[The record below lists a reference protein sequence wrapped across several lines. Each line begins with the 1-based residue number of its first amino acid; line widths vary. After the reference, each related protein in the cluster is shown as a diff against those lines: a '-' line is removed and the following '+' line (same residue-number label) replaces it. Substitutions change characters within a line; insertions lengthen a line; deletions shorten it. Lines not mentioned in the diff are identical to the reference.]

1 MNYSKLFWLGIVQIH
16 GLQPHRDSQYS
27 SSERQINRSNIFMK
41 NKKKIIISNRLPIHI
56 ERKKEKLIIT
66 PSAGGLATGLNS
78 AFDHNEILWVGWP
91 GIVPKDDNEKF
102 KIIELLKPMNLL
114 PVFLSKEEI
123 RNFYEGYSNEV
134 LWPICHYQPSYIHFD
149 REYWTTYVTVNKKFC
164 EAALSIQQL
173 SDFIWVQDYQLML
186 LPQLL
191 RQEKQDL
198 NIGYFHH
205 IPFPSEELFMN
216 IPQRK
221 ELIEGL
227 LGADLVGFHTFADSQ
242 NFLNACKK
250 ILHVPAGH
258 NQLKYKDRHIFIE
271 SFPMGIDFDKF
282 VQTSTLPNVNAIADQ
297 FRSHFP
303 DQKIIISVD
312 RLDYSKG
319 ILERLRAF
327 LTFLEKYPE
336 WHTKVVLYMLIVP
349 SRDKVSQYKKLKDEI
364 NRKVSEINSIYGNL
378 SWTPVLYFYKSLPFE
393 ELIGLYVAS
402 DICMVTSTRDGM
414 NLVSKE
420 YMACKTMSSGVLI
433 LSEFAGASKELVDAL
448 IINPFNRSE
457 TADSIYQAL
466 KMPPEEIRE
475 RIDANI
481 QIIQK
486 FNVQHWVQLFLTR
499 LAETK
504 AIQRDEWARR
514 ISDKVLQS
522 IAERYQRSHN
532 RLFFL
537 DYDGTLVKF
546 QNHAQK
552 ASPTVL
558 LYNLL
563 DSIISD
569 PLNTLVIISG
579 RSQESLSSWFDGR
592 SYYLV
597 AEHGIWSNFPNFNW
611 SYKKGLALHWMPEVK
626 KLMEKL
632 ADQTPGAYIE
642 TKPYSLAWH
651 YRKVELGLGE
661 LKAAELKE
669 ILSPML
675 HDYGLQLLDGNA
687 VIEVK
692 NTEVNK
698 GKAALEIAGH
708 IKADFL
714 LAIGDD
720 VTDEDLFK
728 YLPHSTISIKVGNNK
743 SAAKYYLDQQEDVLQ
758 FLNQLIIK

>member
-1 MNYSKLFWLGIVQIH
+1 
-16 GLQPHRDSQYS
+16 
-27 SSERQINRSNIFMK
+27 MK
-41 NKKKIIISNRLPIHI
+41 NKKKIIISNRLPIQI
-56 ERKKEKLIIT
+56 ERKKDKLIIKS
-66 PSAGGLATGLNS
+66 SAGGLATGLNS
-78 AFDHNEILWVGWP
+78 AFDSTEICWVGWP
-91 GIVPKDDNEKF
+91 GIVPKDDSEKE
-102 KIIELLKPMNLL
+102 KIIALLKPMNLL

-123 RNFYEGYSNEV
+123 HNFYEGYSNEV

-149 REYWTTYVTVNKKFC
+149 REYWSTYVAVNKKFC
-164 EAALSIQQL
+164 DAALSAQH
-173 SDFIWVQDYQLML
+173 SPDFIWVQDYQLML

-191 RQEKQDL
+191 RQENQEL

-227 LGADLVGFHTFADSQ
+227 LGADLIGFHTFADSQ

-250 ILHVPAGH
+250 VLHVPCGH
-258 NQLKYKDRHIFIE
+258 NQLKYSDRHIFVE
-271 SFPMGIDFDKF
+271 SFPMGIDYDKF
-282 VQTSTLPNVNAIADQ
+282 VRTSSRPEVNAIATQ

-303 DQKIIISVD
+303 NQKIIISVD

-336 WHTKVVLYMLIVP
+336 WHSKVVLYMLIVP

-393 ELIGLYVAS
+393 ELIGLYIAS
-402 DICMVTSTRDGM
+402 DICMITSTRDGM

-420 YMACKTMSSGVLI
+420 YIACKTNSDGVLI

-448 IINPFNRSE
+448 IVNPYNRVE
-457 TADSIYQAL
+457 TADSIYHAIR
-466 KMPPEEIRE
+466 MPPEEIRE
-475 RIDANI
+475 RTEANR

-486 FNVQHWVQLFLTR
+486 FNVHHWVRLFLDR
-499 LAETK
+499 MAETK

-514 ISDKVLQS
+514 ISDKVFNS
-522 IAERYQRSHN
+522 IAERYRQSHN

-563 DSIISD
+563 DSIIAD

-579 RSQESLSSWFDGR
+579 RSQESLSTWFDGR

-611 SYKKGLALHWMPEVK
+611 AYKKGLALHWMPEVK

-642 TKPYSLAWH
+642 AKPYSLAWH
-651 YRKVELGLGE
+651 YRKVEQGLGE

-669 ILSPML
+669 ILNPML
-675 HDYGLQLLDGNA
+675 NDYGLQLLDGNA

-728 YLPHSTISIKVGNNK
+728 YLPRSTISIKVGNNK

-758 FLNQLIIK
+758 FLNQLIINHEGK

>member
-1 MNYSKLFWLGIVQIH
+1 
-16 GLQPHRDSQYS
+16 
-27 SSERQINRSNIFMK
+27 MK
-41 NKKKIIISNRLPIHI
+41 KKKKIIISNRLPIQI
-56 ERKKEKLIIT
+56 ERKKEKLIIK

-78 AFDHNEILWVGWP
+78 AFDTDEILWVGWP
-91 GIVPKDDNEKF
+91 GIVPKDEEEREK
-102 KIIELLKPMNLL
+102 IVELLKPMNLL
-114 PVFLSKEEI
+114 PVFLSKDEI

-149 REYWTTYVTVNKKFC
+149 REYWSTYVMVNKKFC
-164 EAALSIQQL
+164 EAALSIDEP
-173 SDFIWVQDYQLML
+173 SDFIWVHDYQLML

-191 RQEKQDL
+191 RSENQEL

-221 ELIEGL
+221 ELVEGL
-227 LGADLVGFHTFADSQ
+227 LGADLIGFHTFADSQ

-250 ILHVPAGH
+250 ILHISSGH

-282 VQTSTLPNVNAIADQ
+282 VEVSSQPKIQAIASQ

-303 DQKIIISVD
+303 DQKIIIAVD

-393 ELIGLYVAS
+393 ELVGLYVAS
-402 DICMVTSTRDGM
+402 DICMITSTRDGM

-420 YMACKTMSSGVLI
+420 YIASKTLSKGVLI

-448 IINPFNRSE
+448 IINPYNRTE

-466 KMPPEEIRE
+466 KMPPEEIQE
-475 RIDANI
+475 RTDANI

-486 FNVQHWVQLFLTR
+486 FNVQHWVQLFTNR

-514 ISDKVLQS
+514 ISDKVLNS
-522 IAERYQRSHN
+522 ISERYSKSSN

-552 ASPTVL
+552 ATPTTL

-563 DSIISD
+563 DNIISD

-642 TKPYSLAWH
+642 VKPYSLAWH

-661 LKAAELKE
+661 LKATELKE
-669 ILSPML
+669 ILNPML
-675 HDYGLQLLDGNA
+675 NDYGLQLLDGNA

-708 IKADFL
+708 IKADFM

-720 VTDEDLFK
+720 ITDEDLFK
-728 YLPHSTISIKVGNNK
+728 YLPQSTISIKVGSNK
-743 SAAKYYLDQQEDVLQ
+743 SAAKYYLDEQEDVLQ
-758 FLNQLIIK
+758 FLNQLIVK

>member
-1 MNYSKLFWLGIVQIH
+1 M
-16 GLQPHRDSQYS
+16 
-27 SSERQINRSNIFMK
+27 
-41 NKKKIIISNRLPIHI
+41 
-56 ERKKEKLIIT
+56 
-66 PSAGGLATGLNS
+66 
-78 AFDHNEILWVGWP
+78 
-91 GIVPKDDNEKF
+91 
-102 KIIELLKPMNLL
+102 
-114 PVFLSKEEI
+114 
-123 RNFYEGYSNEV
+123 
-134 LWPICHYQPSYIHFD
+134 
-149 REYWTTYVTVNKKFC
+149 REYWSTYVTFNKKFC
-164 EAALSIQQL
+164 DAALALQKYT
-173 SDFIWVQDYQLML
+173 DFIWVQDYQLML
-186 LPQLL
+186 LPQML
-191 RQEKQDL
+191 RQESNEL

-227 LGADLVGFHTFADSQ
+227 LGADLIGFHTFADSQ

-250 ILHVPAGH
+250 ILNVPCGH

-271 SFPMGIDFDKF
+271 SFPMGIDYDKF
-282 VQTSTLPNVNAIADQ
+282 VHTSSLPEVTTIATQ

-319 ILERLRAF
+319 ILERLRAY

-336 WHTKVVLYMLIVP
+336 WHSKVVLYMLIVP

-402 DICMVTSTRDGM
+402 DICMITSTRDGM

-420 YMACKTMSSGVLI
+420 YIASKTHTDGVLI

-448 IINPFNRSE
+448 IVNPYNRAE
-457 TADSIYQAL
+457 TADSIYHAL
-466 KMPPEEIRE
+466 KMAPEEINE
-475 RIDANI
+475 RTEANR

-486 FNVQHWVQLFLTR
+486 FNVQHWVRLFINR

-514 ISDKVLQS
+514 ISDKVFNS
-522 IAERYQRSHN
+522 IAERYRKSHN

-563 DSIISD
+563 DSIIAD

-579 RSQESLSSWFDGR
+579 RAQESLSTWFDGR

-611 SYKKGLALHWMPEVK
+611 AYKKGLALHWMPEVK
-626 KLMEKL
+626 KIMEKL

-642 TKPYSLAWH
+642 AKPYSLAWH

-669 ILSPML
+669 ILNPML
-675 HDYGLQLLDGNA
+675 NDYGLQLLDGNA

-698 GKAALEIAGH
+698 GKSALEIAGH

-720 VTDEDLFK
+720 ITDEDLFK
-728 YLPHSTISIKVGNNK
+728 YLPPSTISIKVGSNK

-758 FLNQLIIK
+758 FLNQLILK

>member
-1 MNYSKLFWLGIVQIH
+1 
-16 GLQPHRDSQYS
+16 
-27 SSERQINRSNIFMK
+27 MK
-41 NKKKIIISNRLPIHI
+41 NKKKIIISNRLPIQI
-56 ERKKEKLIIT
+56 ERKKDKLIIK
-66 PSAGGLATGLNS
+66 PSTGGLATGLNS
-78 AFDHNEILWVGWP
+78 AFDSSEILWVGWP
-91 GIVPKDDNEKF
+91 GIVPKDDAEKE
-102 KIIELLKPMNLL
+102 KITELLKPMNLL

-149 REYWTTYVTVNKKFC
+149 REYWSTYVAVNKKFC
-164 EAALSIQQL
+164 ETALSIPQ
-173 SDFIWVQDYQLML
+173 SPDFIWVQDYQLML

-191 RQEKQDL
+191 RQENKEL

-242 NFLNACKK
+242 NFLNSCKK
-250 ILHVPAGH
+250 ILNVPCGH
-258 NQLKYKDRHIFIE
+258 NQLKHKDRHIFIE
-271 SFPMGIDFDKF
+271 SFPMGIDYDKF
-282 VQTSTLPNVNAIADQ
+282 VHASSLPEVNAIATQ

-336 WHTKVVLYMLIVP
+336 SHSKVVLYMLIVP

-393 ELIGLYVAS
+393 ELIGLYLAS

-420 YMACKTMSSGVLI
+420 YIASNTRSNGVLI

-448 IINPFNRSE
+448 IVNPYNRTE

-466 KMPPEEIRE
+466 IMSPEEIHE
-475 RIDANI
+475 RSEANR

-486 FNVQHWVQLFLTR
+486 FNVQHWVRLFISR

-514 ISDKVLQS
+514 ISDKVFSS
-522 IAERYQRSHN
+522 IAERYRKSHN

-563 DSIISD
+563 DSIIAD

-579 RSQESLSSWFDGR
+579 RAQESLSTWFDGR

-611 SYKKGLALHWMPEVK
+611 AYKKGLALHWMPEVK
-626 KLMEKL
+626 KIMEKL

-642 TKPYSLAWH
+642 AKPYSLAWH

-669 ILSPML
+669 ILNPML
-675 HDYGLQLLDGNA
+675 NDYGLQLLDGNA

-720 VTDEDLFK
+720 ITDEDLFK
-728 YLPHSTISIKVGNNK
+728 YLPQSTISIKVGSNK

-758 FLNQLIIK
+758 FLNQLIIKQ

>member
-1 MNYSKLFWLGIVQIH
+1 
-16 GLQPHRDSQYS
+16 
-27 SSERQINRSNIFMK
+27 
-41 NKKKIIISNRLPIHI
+41 
-56 ERKKEKLIIT
+56 
-66 PSAGGLATGLNS
+66 
-78 AFDHNEILWVGWP
+78 
-91 GIVPKDDNEKF
+91 
-102 KIIELLKPMNLL
+102 
-114 PVFLSKEEI
+114 
-123 RNFYEGYSNEV
+123 
-134 LWPICHYQPSYIHFD
+134 
-149 REYWTTYVTVNKKFC
+149 
-164 EAALSIQQL
+164 
-173 SDFIWVQDYQLML
+173 ML

-191 RQEKQDL
+191 RQENKEL

-242 NFLNACKK
+242 NFLNSCKK
-250 ILHVPAGH
+250 ILNVPCGH
-258 NQLKYKDRHIFIE
+258 NQLKHKDRHIFIE
-271 SFPMGIDFDKF
+271 SFPMGIDYDKF
-282 VQTSTLPNVNAIADQ
+282 VHASSLPEVNAIATQ

-336 WHTKVVLYMLIVP
+336 SHSKVVLYMLIVP

-393 ELIGLYVAS
+393 ELIGLYLAS

-420 YMACKTMSSGVLI
+420 YIASNTRSNGVLI

-448 IINPFNRSE
+448 IVNPYNRTE

-466 KMPPEEIRE
+466 IMSPEEIHE
-475 RIDANI
+475 RSEANR

-486 FNVQHWVQLFLTR
+486 FNVQHWVRLFISR

-514 ISDKVLQS
+514 ISDKVFSS
-522 IAERYQRSHN
+522 IAERYRKSHN

-563 DSIISD
+563 DSIIAD

-579 RSQESLSSWFDGR
+579 RAQESLSTWFDGR

-611 SYKKGLALHWMPEVK
+611 AYKKGLALHWMPEVK
-626 KLMEKL
+626 KIMEKL

-642 TKPYSLAWH
+642 AKPYSLAWH

-669 ILSPML
+669 ILNPML
-675 HDYGLQLLDGNA
+675 NDYGLQLLDGNA

-720 VTDEDLFK
+720 ITDEDLFK
-728 YLPHSTISIKVGNNK
+728 YLPQSTISIKVGSNK

-758 FLNQLIIK
+758 FLNQLIIKQ

>member
-1 MNYSKLFWLGIVQIH
+1 
-16 GLQPHRDSQYS
+16 
-27 SSERQINRSNIFMK
+27 MK
-41 NKKKIIISNRLPIHI
+41 NKKKIIISNRLPIQI
-56 ERKKEKLIIT
+56 ERKKDKLIIR

-78 AFDHNEILWVGWP
+78 AFDSNEIRWVGWP
-91 GIVPKDDNEKF
+91 GIVPKDEAEKH
-102 KIIELLKPMNLL
+102 KIIALLEPLNLV

-149 REYWTTYVTVNKKFC
+149 REYWSTYVFVNKKFC
-164 EAALSIQQL
+164 EAALAIRAA

-191 RQEKQDL
+191 RQEDKDL

-216 IPQRK
+216 IPQRR
-221 ELIEGL
+221 ELVEGL

-250 ILHVPAGH
+250 ILNVPTGH
-258 NQLKYKDRHIFIE
+258 NQLKYQDRHIFIE
-271 SFPMGIDFDKF
+271 SFPMGIDYDKF
-282 VQTSTLPNVNAIADQ
+282 VAASVEPKVTAIAEQ

-303 DQKIIISVD
+303 HQKIIISVD

-336 WHTKVVLYMLIVP
+336 WHGKVVLYMLIVP

-393 ELIGLYVAS
+393 ELVGLYVAS
-402 DICMVTSTRDGM
+402 DVCMITSTRDGM

-420 YMACKTMSSGVLI
+420 YIACKTASEGVLI

-448 IINPFNRSE
+448 IINPFNRAE
-457 TADSIYQAL
+457 TADSIFHAL
-466 KMPPEEIRE
+466 RMSPEEIRE
-475 RIDANI
+475 RTEANL
-481 QIIQK
+481 QIIRK
-486 FNVQHWVQLFLTR
+486 FNIQHWVQLFTSR

-514 ISDKVLQS
+514 ISDKVFNS
-522 IAERYQRSHN
+522 IADRYRKSHN

-552 ASPTVL
+552 ASPTVV

-563 DSIISD
+563 DNIISD

-642 TKPYSLAWH
+642 AKPYSLAWH

-661 LKAAELKE
+661 LKAAALKE
-669 ILSPML
+669 SLNPML
-675 HDYGLQLLDGNA
+675 NDYGLQLLDGNA

-720 VTDEDLFK
+720 VTDEDLFR
-728 YLPHSTISIKVGNNK
+728 YLPASTISIKVGSNK
-743 SAAKYYLDQQEDVLQ
+743 SAAKYYLDQQEDVIQ
-758 FLNQLIIK
+758 FLNQLILK

>member
-1 MNYSKLFWLGIVQIH
+1 
-16 GLQPHRDSQYS
+16 
-27 SSERQINRSNIFMK
+27 MK
-41 NKKKIIISNRLPIHI
+41 NKKKIIISNRLPIQI
-56 ERKKEKLIIT
+56 ERKKDKLIIK

-78 AFDHNEILWVGWP
+78 AFDSTEICWVGWP
-91 GIVPKDDNEKF
+91 GIVPKDNSEKE
-102 KIIELLKPMNLL
+102 KIIALLKPMNLL

-123 RNFYEGYSNEV
+123 HNFYEGYSNEV

-149 REYWTTYVTVNKKFC
+149 REYWSTYVTVNKKFC
-164 EAALSIQQL
+164 DAALAIQDAP
-173 SDFIWVQDYQLML
+173 DFIWVQDYQLML

-191 RQEKQDL
+191 RQENQEL

-216 IPQRK
+216 LPQRK
-221 ELIEGL
+221 ELIGGL
-227 LGADLVGFHTFADSQ
+227 LGADLIGFHTFADSQ

-250 ILHVPAGH
+250 VLHVPCGH
-258 NQLKYKDRHIFIE
+258 NQLKYRDRHIFVE
-271 SFPMGIDFDKF
+271 SFPMGIDYDKF
-282 VQTSTLPNVNAIADQ
+282 VHTSSLPEVNAIATQ

-336 WHTKVVLYMLIVP
+336 WHSKVILYMLIVP

-393 ELIGLYVAS
+393 ELIGLYIAS
-402 DICMVTSTRDGM
+402 DICMITSTRDGM

-420 YMACKTMSSGVLI
+420 YIACKTNSDGVLI

-448 IINPFNRSE
+448 IVNPYNRAE
-457 TADSIYQAL
+457 TADSIYHAL
-466 KMPPEEIRE
+466 RMPPEEIRE
-475 RIDANI
+475 RTEANC

-486 FNVQHWVQLFLTR
+486 FNVQHWVRLFLDR
-499 LAETK
+499 MAETK

-514 ISDKVLQS
+514 ISDKVFNS
-522 IAERYQRSHN
+522 IAERYKQSHN

-546 QNHAQK
+546 QNNAQK

-563 DSIISD
+563 DSIIAD

-579 RSQESLSSWFDGR
+579 RSQESLSTWFDGR

-611 SYKKGLALHWMPEVK
+611 AYKKGLALHWMPEVK

-632 ADQTPGAYIE
+632 ADQTPGAFIE
-642 TKPYSLAWH
+642 AKPYSLAWH
-651 YRKVELGLGE
+651 YRKVEQGLGE

-669 ILSPML
+669 ILNPML
-675 HDYGLQLLDGNA
+675 NDYGLQLLDGNA

-728 YLPHSTISIKVGNNK
+728 YLPRSTISIKVGNNK

-758 FLNQLIIK
+758 FLNQLIINHEGK

>member
-1 MNYSKLFWLGIVQIH
+1 MN
-16 GLQPHRDSQYS
+16 
-27 SSERQINRSNIFMK
+27 
-41 NKKKIIISNRLPIHI
+41 NKKKIIISNRLPIQI
-56 ERKKEKLIIT
+56 ERKNDKLIII
-66 PSAGGLATGLNS
+66 PSACGLATGLNS
-78 AFDHNEILWVGWP
+78 AFDSTEICWVGWP
-91 GIVPKDDNEKF
+91 GIVPKDDSEKE
-102 KIIELLKPMNLL
+102 KIIALLKPMNLL

-149 REYWTTYVTVNKKFC
+149 QEFWSTYVAVNKKFC
-164 EAALSIQQL
+164 DAALSIQDAP
-173 SDFIWVQDYQLML
+173 DFIWVQDYQLML

-191 RQEKQDL
+191 RQENHEL
-198 NIGYFHH
+198 NISYFHH

-216 IPQRK
+216 LPQRK

-250 ILHVPAGH
+250 VLHVPCGH
-258 NQLKYKDRHIFIE
+258 NQLKYRDRHIFVE
-271 SFPMGIDFDKF
+271 SFPMGIDYEKF
-282 VQTSTLPNVNAIADQ
+282 VHTSSLPEVNAIATQ
-297 FRSHFP
+297 FRNHFP
-303 DQKIIISVD
+303 NQKIIISVD

-336 WHTKVVLYMLIVP
+336 WHSKVILYMLIVP

-393 ELIGLYVAS
+393 ELIGLYIAS
-402 DICMVTSTRDGM
+402 DICMITSTRDGM

-420 YMACKTMSSGVLI
+420 YIACKTNSDGVLI

-448 IINPFNRSE
+448 IINPYNQAE
-457 TADSIYQAL
+457 TADSIYHAIR
-466 KMPPEEIRE
+466 MPPEEIRE
-475 RIDANI
+475 RTEANR

-486 FNVQHWVQLFLTR
+486 FNVHHWVRLFLDR
-499 LAETK
+499 MAETK

-514 ISDKVLQS
+514 ISDKVFNS
-522 IAERYQRSHN
+522 IAERYKQSHN

-563 DSIISD
+563 DSIIAD

-579 RSQESLSSWFDGR
+579 RSQESLSTWFDGR

-597 AEHGIWSNFPNFNW
+597 AEHGIWSNFPNFNRA
-611 SYKKGLALHWMPEVK
+611 YKKGLALHWMPEVK

-632 ADQTPGAYIE
+632 ADQTPGSYIE
-642 TKPYSLAWH
+642 AKPYSLAWH
-651 YRKVELGLGE
+651 YRKVEQGLGE

-669 ILSPML
+669 ILNPML
-675 HDYGLQLLDGNA
+675 NDYGLQLLDGNA

-728 YLPHSTISIKVGNNK
+728 YLPRSTISIKVGSNK
-743 SAAKYYLDQQEDVLQ
+743 SAAKYYLNQQEDVLQ
-758 FLNQLIIK
+758 FLNQLIIKL

>member
-1 MNYSKLFWLGIVQIH
+1 
-16 GLQPHRDSQYS
+16 
-27 SSERQINRSNIFMK
+27 MK
-41 NKKKIIISNRLPIHI
+41 NKKKIIISNRLPIQI
-56 ERKKEKLIIT
+56 ERKKDKLIIK
-66 PSAGGLATGLNS
+66 PSTGGLATGLNS
-78 AFDHNEILWVGWP
+78 AFDSAEILWVGWP
-91 GIVPKDDNEKF
+91 GIVPKDEIEKE
-102 KIIELLKPMNLL
+102 KITSLLKPMNLL

-149 REYWTTYVTVNKKFC
+149 QEYWSTYVAVNKKFRDV
-164 EAALSIQQL
+164 ALSIQQ
-173 SDFIWVQDYQLML
+173 SPDFVWVQDYQLML

-191 RQEKQDL
+191 RQQNQEL

-250 ILHVPAGH
+250 ILHVPSTY

-271 SFPMGIDFDKF
+271 SFPMGIDYEKF
-282 VQTSTLPNVNAIADQ
+282 VHTSSLPEINTIATQ
-297 FRSHFP
+297 FRGHFP

-319 ILERLRAF
+319 ILERLSAF

-336 WHTKVVLYMLIVP
+336 WHSKVVLYMLIVP

-364 NRKVSEINSIYGNL
+364 NRKVSEINSTYGNL

-420 YMACKTMSSGVLI
+420 YIACKTNSDGVLI

-448 IINPFNRSE
+448 IVNPYNRAE
-457 TADSIYQAL
+457 TAESIYQAL
-466 KMPPEEIRE
+466 KMSPEEIQE
-475 RIDANI
+475 RTEANR

-486 FNVQHWVQLFLTR
+486 FNVHHWVRLFIDR
-499 LAETK
+499 LSETK

-514 ISDKVLQS
+514 ISDKVFNS
-522 IAERYQRSHN
+522 IAERYKKSNN

-546 QNHAQK
+546 QNNAQK

-563 DSIISD
+563 DSIIAD

-579 RSQESLSSWFDGR
+579 RSQESLSTWFDGR
-592 SYYLV
+592 AYYLV

-611 SYKKGLALHWMPEVK
+611 AYKKGLALYWMPEVK

-642 TKPYSLAWH
+642 MKPYSLAWH

-669 ILSPML
+669 NLNPML
-675 HDYGLQLLDGNA
+675 NDYGLQLLDGNA

-728 YLPHSTISIKVGNNK
+728 YLPHSTISIKVRSNK